1 MLFVSLTGFAQQKV
15 GVVLSGGGAKG
26 IAHIGV
32 LKALEENNIP
42 IDYITGTSMGGI
54 IGGCY
59 AVGMS
64 PVEIEEIVLSK
75 PFLDWVNGRIEKD
88 HKYFYYQKEDV
99 PSFVKLNLSLDSSF
113 NIRPSTGIAND
124 ISLNFALAKI
134 YSQPASPAKNN
145 FDSLFVPL
153 RVMAS
158 DIFTQSQV
166 ELKEGTLS
174 DAIRATQTVPVFY
187 NPIRINGKYLFDGGV
202 YNNFP
207 VDVMRNDFDPDV
219 IIGSNVSSK
228 VYDHYPYGEDEDL
241 ISKSLLY
248 MLLDKSDPS
257 KIPATGVYV
266 QPNLKKYT
274 AFDFSYAKA
283 LIDSGYNQTL
293 RQMDEIK
300 RKIATRKS
308 NQEVNEARDRYK
320 KKEVPIKINEVTYE
334 GFTRGQQKYLGRF
347 FRNRKKPLS
356 VSNVERGYYQL
367 VSDDYF
373 SNVYPSFRFNP
384 NDSNYTFNLT
394 RRQLNNFQVDFGGVI
409 STRNTSNVYLGLNY
423 YSFNYV
429 LTHAQ
434 LNFATGEFYKSLQGK
449 VRFDFP
455 FFGRFYLEPEITLNS
470 WNFFQANDILLQKY
484 TPTVLTRVDRKY
496 GASLGVPVARQ
507 VKAYVQG
514 AYIVNNDK
522 FIDHDVYVSSDTLDQ
537 LQLSGIRLGFGVKFN
552 TLNRKQYA
560 SEGKSFSVTG
570 NYFSLKEE
578 YVPGNTSVNKLPVN
592 VNRQWVQAKISLEQY
607 FKAGFYHSGYLV
619 EGVFSN
625 QPTFSNYFS
634 TIINAPAFNP
644 LQDSRTLLLQNFRA
658 FNYVAGGWRN
668 VFSINSNFDFRLEAY
683 AFKPLQTITQDDTQ
697 HAKVEERIPQ
707 IYFAGMADFV
717 YHSPVGPISLS
728 LNYYDDKNRQLGV
741 LLHVGFLL
749 FNKTSLE

>member
-1 MLFVSLTGFAQQKV
+1 
-15 GVVLSGGGAKG
+15 LSGGGAKG

-59 AVGMS
+59 AIGMS
-64 PVEIEEIVLSK
+64 PTEIEKIVLSK
-75 PFLDWVNGRIEKD
+75 PFLDWVNGRIEKKQ
-88 HKYFYYQKEDV
+88 KYFYYQKEDV

-174 DAIRATQTVPVFY
+174 DAIRATQTVPIFY

-207 VDVMRNDFDPDV
+207 IDVMQSTFKPDV

-228 VYDHYPYGEDEDL
+228 VYERYPYGEDEDL
-241 ISKSLLY
+241 VSRSLLY

-257 KIPATGVYV
+257 KIPANGIYI
-266 QPNLKKYT
+266 QSDLKKYT
-274 AFDFSYAKA
+274 AFDFSKAKA
-283 LIDSGYNQTL
+283 MIDSGYNQTM

-300 RKIATRKS
+300 QKIAARKS
-308 NQEVNEARDRYK
+308 SQEVSEAREQFN
-320 KKEVPIKINEVTYE
+320 KKEVPVKVNEVAFE
-334 GFTRGQQKYLGRF
+334 GFTKGQQKYLSHF
-347 FRNRKKPLS
+347 FRNRKGPSSLS
-356 VSNVERGYYQL
+356 NIEKGYFQL

-384 NDSNYTFNLT
+384 STKDYTFKIT
-394 RRQLNNFQVDFGGVI
+394 RRQLNNFQIDFGGVI
-409 STRNTSNVYLGLNY
+409 STRNTSGVYLGLNY
-423 YSFNYV
+423 YSFNYI

-434 LNFATGEFYKSLQGK
+434 LSFATGNFYKSLQGK

-455 FFGRFYLEPEITLNS
+455 FFGRFYVEPEVTINN
-470 WNFFQANDILLQKY
+470 WDYFQASDILTKKY
-484 TPTVLTRVDRKY
+484 QPTVLTRVDRKY

-507 VKAYVQG
+507 VKAFIQA
-514 AYIVNNDK
+514 AYIVNNDQ
-522 FIDHDVYVSSDTLDQ
+522 FIDKTVFVSSDTLDQ
-537 LQLSGIRLGFGVKFN
+537 LNLSGSRLGFGVMFN

-560 SEGKSFSVTG
+560 SEGQSFFVSG

-578 YVPGNTSVNKLPVN
+578 YTPGSTSINKLPVTA
-592 VNRQWVQAKISLEQY
+592 NRQWLQAKISLEQY
-607 FKAGFYHSGYLV
+607 FRAGFYHSGYLV

-634 TIINAPAFNP
+634 TIVNAPAFNP

-658 FNYVAGGWRN
+658 FNYIAGGWRN
-668 VFSINSNFDFRLEAY
+668 VFSVNSNLDFRLEAY
-683 AFKPLQTITQDDTQ
+683 AFKPLQTIAQDDTQ
-697 HAKVEERIPQ
+697 HAKVEEHISQ
-707 IYFAGMADFV
+707 FYFAGMADVV